1 MLVMW
6 TYAAALVGLN
16 PARNWL
22 VLLIPLPKGSA
33 PGPLKAW
40 LGSAPGVKYWFCQA
54 MNGSTGGPPVQ
65 QMDDPSAIFKCTQY
79 SVPVSPNKPGSLSTT
94 RNVHVPWVDLPMRA
108 AKACSG
114 LYEPLYGAPLTSIE
128 PAAESS
134 KIVNV
139 PVQSVA
145 PLPKFSPVLRLLLRD
160 DTSVISV
167 PSGWKRSMVTS
178 PS

>member
-1 MLVMW
+1 MSVPVFVLEMLVMW

-33 PGPLKAW
+33 PGPLKAG
-40 LGSAPGVKYWFCQA
+40 LASSPDVKYWLCQA
-54 MNGSTGGPPVQ
+54 VNGSTGGPPLQ
-65 QMDDPSAIFKCTQY
+65 QVDDASAIFKCTQY

-108 AKACSG
+108 DNGFSG
-114 LYEPLYGAPLTSIE
+114 WYEPLYGAPSTSIE

-139 PVQSVA
+139 PV
-145 PLPKFSPVLRLLLRD
+145 
-160 DTSVISV
+160 
-167 PSGWKRSMVTS
+167 
-178 PS
+178 